1 MNTSSWMD
9 LVEPGASTGADEGA
23 YDVWLSLGLGDQ
35 VAGWHYLGRFTEDQA
50 KRASQLFFGREKGY
64 LYFRQVPSGLLAGL

>member
-1 MNTSSWMD
+1 MLTRPTCI
-9 LVEPGASTGADEGA
+9 EPLGCVGADDA

-50 KRASQLFFGREKGY
+50 RRASQLFFGREKGY
-64 LYFRQVPSGLLAGL
+64 LYFRLVPSGLLAGL

>member
-1 MNTSSWMD
+1 MKTETATSGGQD
-9 LVEPGASTGADEGA
+9 T
-23 YDVWLSLGLGDQ
+23 YDVWLSLGLGDE

-50 KRASQLFFGREKGY
+50 RRASQLFFGREKGY